1 MVKMK
6 PDEIGQKMGSDFTCC
21 HQMVAAV
28 QRRNINTMASYMVP
42 SACNKGVKYILCCQ
56 NQTGMFP
63 QKT

>member
-6 PDEIGQKMGSDFTCC
+6 ADEIGQKMGIDCTCC
-21 HQMVAAV
+21 HQMMAAV
-28 QRRNINTMASYMVP
+28 QRRNISAMASYMVL

-56 NQTGMFP
+56 KQIGMFP